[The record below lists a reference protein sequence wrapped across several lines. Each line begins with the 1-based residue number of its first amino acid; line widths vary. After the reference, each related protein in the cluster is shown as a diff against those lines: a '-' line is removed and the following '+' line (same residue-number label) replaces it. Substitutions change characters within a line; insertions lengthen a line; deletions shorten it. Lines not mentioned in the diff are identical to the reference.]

1 MTIIIT
7 TMNKIRK
14 LAVSQNKNA
23 SVNKED
29 VEVNHVVAKKKYNL
43 NLVYRLKWNQKNSKK
58 LKKLNKKIK

>member
-1 MTIIIT
+1 MMIIIT
-7 TMNKIRK
+7 TMNKLRK

-43 NLVYRLKWNQKNSKK
+43 NLVYRLK
-58 LKKLNKKIK
+58 